1 MDPLQ
6 ISLIPMAGVTIDVD
20 NSLLIQVGIM
30 LVLVAV
36 LKRLIFD
43 PYLQSIE
50 ARDAK
55 TDSARQDAGRIRERA
70 DALAARYES
79 GLAEA
84 KAKALGVR
92 QDLRVGGLGDK
103 ERTVGDARKTA
114 TSELDEASQ
123 SVQVAVTAARGDL
136 DQHAKDLSRQ
146 VVEKVLGRGV

>member
-36 LKRLIFD
+36 LKQLIFD
-43 PYLQSIE
+43 PYLKSIE

-55 TDSARQDAGRIRERA
+55 TDSAREDAGRIRKRA
-70 DALAARYES
+70 EELAARYE
-79 GLAEA
+79 GGVAEA
-84 KAKALGVR
+84 KAKALSAR
-92 QDLRVGGLGDK
+92 QDLRVDGLADR

-114 TSELDEASQ
+114 NAELQETAR
-123 SVQVAVTAARGDL
+123 SVKAALGAAQGEL

-146 VVEKVLGRGV
+146 VVEKVLGRGI